1 MGKLYDICQGFAFSG
16 IASYGEYLQCVARV
30 DPKQYT
36 WLTGHLSD
44 IAAIGASVSFTNV
57 IIHMPKEWKDL
68 KRENKLLDMLLVSTP
83 AAMIQSIYELV
94 DGSQTYDPQDI
105 ACYWSGAALA
115 YGLSTLVGSKK
126 SEQHLED
133 KVK

>member
-1 MGKLYDICQGFAFSG
+1 MGRLYDICQGFAFGG

-44 IAAIGASVSFTNV
+44 IAAIGAAVSFSNV
-57 IIHMPKEWKDL
+57 AIHMSKDWNDL
-68 KRENKLLDMLLVSTP
+68 RRESKLLDMLFVSTP
-83 AAMIQSIYELV
+83 AAMIQSIYELL
-94 DGSQTYDPQDI
+94 DESQTYDLQDI

-133 KVK
+133 KIK